1 METLSNAANSAS
13 KMIWGDKT
21 GDATTESG
29 QEPISGEQGK
39 GTVEEPFDRGNEEN
53 PTSNPTSNPITN
65 PSSST
70 GESQPASSNHGP
82 HATYA
87 GDMLDLN
94 TTDVAYEETFS
105 QGADDRLA

>member
-39 GTVEEPFDRGNEEN
+39 GTVEEPFDRGNEGACFR
-53 PTSNPTSNPITN
+53 
-65 PSSST
+65 SSS
-70 GESQPASSNHGP
+70 SIPLVPS
-82 HATYA
+82 
-87 GDMLDLN
+87 
-94 TTDVAYEETFS
+94 
-105 QGADDRLA
+105 

>member
-39 GTVEEPFDRGNEEN
+39 GTVEEPFDRGNE
-53 PTSNPTSNPITN
+53 
-65 PSSST
+65 
-70 GESQPASSNHGP
+70 
-82 HATYA
+82 
-87 GDMLDLN
+87 
-94 TTDVAYEETFS
+94 
-105 QGADDRLA
+105 GALP